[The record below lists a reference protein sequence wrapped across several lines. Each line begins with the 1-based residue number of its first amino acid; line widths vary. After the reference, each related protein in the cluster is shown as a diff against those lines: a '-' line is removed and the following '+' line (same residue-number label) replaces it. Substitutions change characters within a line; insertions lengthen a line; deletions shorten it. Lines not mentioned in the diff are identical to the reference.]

1 MRVYESA
8 YDSARVTGKLFL
20 KDGKNV
26 SVAVFYK
33 CWLHRRYPRHL
44 VRGVFSRR
52 AIRLPYSNIV
62 LIPGEG

>member
-8 YDSARVTGKLFL
+8 YDSARVTAELFL

-33 CWLHRRYPRHL
+33 CWLNRRYPRHP
-44 VRGVFSRR
+44 VRFEGCF
-52 AIRLPYSNIV
+52 LGGPYDYRI
-62 LIPGEG
+62 LI